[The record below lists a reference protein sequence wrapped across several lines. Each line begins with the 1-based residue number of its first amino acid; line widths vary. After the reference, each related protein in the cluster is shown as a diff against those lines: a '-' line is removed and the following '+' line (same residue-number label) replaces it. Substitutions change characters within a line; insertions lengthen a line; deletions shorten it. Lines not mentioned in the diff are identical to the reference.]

1 MLLNEIPLWFCIPCL
16 GMLALLGYMAAGLP
30 LF

>member
-1 MLLNEIPLWFCIPCL
+1 MSTEIPLWFCIPCL